1 MFLPLKS
8 ELQALD
14 HGVVV
19 HDGALQTDV
28 VVVSPVLL
36 LKCDN
41 PRAAELLGHMRAN
54 ANKFCRVCMVC
65 ELHGLHFIVY
75 TLRKTCV
82 YLFFSF
88 YCRLIVEPH
97 LISLATGE
105 RNKRHS
111 NRLQLCLH

>member
-36 LKCDN
+36 LKCDH
-41 PRAAELLGHMRAN
+41 PRAAELLGHMGAN

-65 ELHGLHFIVY
+65 ELHGLHYIVY
-75 TLRKTCV
+75 FTENLRIFV
-82 YLFFSF
+82 FSF